1 MRPLSVYKNSPS
13 VSPKQVK
20 EKNIGDQKV
29 LKTRRRY
36 HMKGCQE
43 TGEYNVSLLTAE
55 TALINLYVRTVHHIL
70 GLVEAEM
77 SSKTEVEVTR

>member
-1 MRPLSVYKNSPS
+1 
-13 VSPKQVK
+13 
-20 EKNIGDQKV
+20 
-29 LKTRRRY
+29 
-36 HMKGCQE
+36 MKGCQE